1 MRSGEIKMIKYIIV
15 AGLFC
20 TFLTAAEV
28 NATLPEVVQAQT
40 DDDKYVVD
48 ARRRGGKGNKGRRR
62 GGNGLR

>member
-1 MRSGEIKMIKYIIV
+1 MIKYIII

-28 NATLPEVVQAQT
+28 DVALPEVVQAQT

-48 ARRRGGKGNKGRRR
+48 ARRRGGKGNKKRRR